1 MAVTFRPIEASE
13 VPAFARATS
22 IGFAERPGWLDE
34 HPNWAA
40 LELDRT
46 WVGFDGDDLVA
57 TSRNYSLDVT
67 VPGGARLPAAG
78 VSAVTVRPTHRRR
91 GLLRSM
97 MGALLD
103 DASRHDEPLAMLT
116 ASEGSIYARFGF
128 GITSRTMTIEID
140 RRDIEFARPPPDGT
154 LRLLEPDEAAKL
166 EPDVFSRVHAV
177 YPGAVSR
184 PDAWWHD
191 EQWEPRLGVRFDVA
205 YEAPDGRV
213 DGYVLYGIRPTYDG
227 AFAINRLTVRDFVA
241 ATPAATQALWRYVC
255 EVDLVRTIGTTG
267 DPGAPLDLALPWM
280 LTSSRAVR
288 TRGIADA
295 VWHRLLDIPV
305 CLRARTYPQAGRLG
319 LLVRDELRPGS
330 RADGAFTLDAT
341 GAQPVVHDGGDPD
354 LACDVSALSA
364 AWLGG
369 VRWTTLAAAGLVEE
383 RTPGALARA
392 DGLFASQP
400 LPYPFTWF

>member
-1 MAVTFRPIEASE
+1 VDVTFRSVEASE
-13 VPAFARATS
+13 LPAFARATS
-22 IGFAERPGWLDE
+22 VGFAERPGWLDE

-57 TSRNYSLDVT
+57 TSRNYSLELT
-67 VPGGARLPAAG
+67 VPGGTRLPAAG
-78 VSAVTVRPTHRRR
+78 ISAVTVRPTHRRR

-97 MGALLD
+97 MRALLD
-103 DASRHDEPLAMLT
+103 DASRRNEPLAMLT
-116 ASEGSIYARFGF
+116 ASEGAIYARFGF
-128 GITSRTMTIEID
+128 GITSRTMSIELD
-140 RRDIEFARPPPDGT
+140 RRDVEFARPRPDGT
-154 LRLLEPDEAAKL
+154 LRMLEPDEAAKL
-166 EPDVFSRVHAV
+166 EPEVFARVHRT

-184 PDAWWHD
+184 PDAWWRD
-191 EQWEPRLGVRFDVA
+191 EQWDNRLGVRFDVV

-213 DGYVLYGIRPTYDG
+213 HGYACYAIRPHFEG
-227 AFAINRLTVRDFVA
+227 AFAINRLSVRDLVA
-241 ATPAATQALWRYVC
+241 ATPTAMHALWRYLC
-255 EVDLVRTIGTTG
+255 EVDLVRTIG

-280 LTSSRAVR
+280 LTSNRAVR
-288 TRGIADA
+288 IRGVADA
-295 VWHRLLDIPV
+295 VWHRLLDVPAA
-305 CLRARTYPQAGRLG
+305 LGARTYPQTGHLG
-319 LLVRDELRPGS
+319 LVVRDEFRPGG

-341 GAQPVVHDGGDPD
+341 GAEPVVHDGGDPD
-354 LACDVSALSA
+354 LACDVGALSA

-392 DGLFASQP
+392 DALFATEP